1 MKYVLSILVHNQPGV
16 LMRVAGMFSRRGFN
30 IHSLAVGT
38 TQDQDYSRMTVV
50 VCGDEGIV
58 DQVFKQLEKLVEVVA
73 VQILPP
79 EAAVRRGMAMIKV
92 AAGEKRGE
100 VIKLADVFR
109 AAVVDVSENTVTLEV
124 TGDDEKINALA
135 EVLVPYGILEIVRT
149 GLIGLIRGEETIHLN
164 ERSNFY
170 EQIVL

>member
-1 MKYVLSILVHNQPGV
+1 
-16 LMRVAGMFSRRGFN
+16 
-30 IHSLAVGT
+30 
-38 TQDQDYSRMTVV
+38 MTVV